1 MIVFVCFKLNSLY
14 NIDRSF
20 NRISEEQETK
30 RKLTQKRMN
39 RQIYTHATQQLIDRQ
54 RGAKTT
60 QERFRMRNGMEHF
73 RNSRN
78 IVAHLK

>member
-20 NRISEEQETK
+20 NRISEEQATK

-39 RQIYTHATQQLIDRQ
+39 RQINTHATQQLIDRQ
-54 RGAKTT
+54 REAKPTT

-73 RNSRN
+73 REIVETLSR
-78 IVAHLK
+78 I